1 MEARSESDLAILG
14 NRLRKVRHAAGMTVR
29 DVAAKVGIDKDTV
42 VRIEAGKPVRE
53 STLLKVLESFG
64 ILNLASEF
72 TSGGSIEGKG
82 FAVHMPADDSWYRVR
97 FEGEDSPSPAVGEPG
112 YRKPAERRAL
122 AEHKFADQFLRR
134 LRSEIPFS
142 PMKAAV
148 LEVYGPGG
156 WANQLSGTALIYVIS
171 GRLRFFHG
179 EEVMEIPAGG
189 SVQFDRT
196 VLHRHEP
203 TVALPSPELPVVI
216 LYVQHD

>member
-1 MEARSESDLAILG
+1 MENRSEKDLQFIG
-14 NRLRKVRHAAGMTVR
+14 HRLRQVRHAAEMTVR

-53 STLLKVLESFG
+53 STLLKVLEAFG

-82 FAVHMPADDSWYRVR
+82 FAVHLPQDDSWYRVR
-97 FEGEDSPSPAVGEPG
+97 FEGEETPSPAVGEPG
-112 YRKPAERRAL
+112 YQKAAERRSL

-134 LRSEIPFS
+134 LRSEIPHS

-156 WANQLSGTALIYVIS
+156 WASQLSGTALIYVIS
-171 GRLRFFHG
+171 GMLRFFHG
-179 EEVMEIPAGG
+179 DDVIEIPTGG

-196 VLHRHEP
+196 IPHRHEA
-203 TVALPSPELPVVI
+203 TVSMPSPELPVVI